1 MFLTEGLLESEPAVV
16 NPIGGFLSSNL
27 EYLPMLDGAT
37 REPFGRLGVM
47 IGPFIPHAVLPPMT
61 EEPGRRP
68 ESDSGA
74 PAGADSESTYE
85 LLLRAKQDDRQAIE
99 RLWARYLPR
108 IRRWAHGRL
117 PASSRGMLDTD
128 DLAQEILLRAIQHVD
143 SFEPRHEGA
152 FQGYLR
158 QMLKNRVLDEV
169 RRAARRPTDTS
180 IHDDEHAAA
189 DPSPLELAVGRER
202 LERYEAALQQLK
214 PQDRELVI
222 ARFELDFSPAEIA
235 AAFGKPSVAAA
246 QMAVGR
252 AVLRLAEVMG
262 RA

>member
-1 MFLTEGLLESEPAVV
+1 MPGCEQVMPTPFE
-16 NPIGGFLSSNL
+16 LS
-27 EYLPMLDGAT
+27 
-37 REPFGRLGVM
+37 GRVGVIM
-47 IGPFIPHAVLPPMT
+47 GPFIPDEVLTPMT
-61 EEPGRRP
+61 DDPTRRR
-68 ESDSGA
+68 DLGGGA
-74 PAGADSESTYE
+74 PAGDSESSFE
-85 LLLRAKQDDRQAIE
+85 LLLKAKQGDRQAVE

-117 PASSRGMLDTD
+117 LDTD
-128 DLAQEILLRAIQHVD
+128 DLAQEILLLAIQHVE

-158 QMLKNRVLDEV
+158 QMLRNRIFDEL
-169 RRAARRPTDTS
+169 RSAGRRPAGTT
-180 IHDDEHAAA
+180 IHDEHAAP
-189 DPSPLELAVGRER
+189 DPSPLELALGRET
-202 LERYEAALQQLK
+202 LERYEAALQQLR
-214 PQDRELVI
+214 PQDRELVV
-222 ARFELDFSPAEIA
+222 ARFELDFSVAEIA

>member
-1 MFLTEGLLESEPAVV
+1 
-16 NPIGGFLSSNL
+16 
-27 EYLPMLDGAT
+27 
-37 REPFGRLGVM
+37 M
-47 IGPFIPHAVLPPMT
+47 IGPFISNAVLPPMT

-85 LLLRAKQDDRQAIE
+85 ILLRAKEGDRQAIE
-99 RLWARYLPR
+99 GLWARYLPR

-158 QMLKNRVLDEV
+158 QMLRNRVLDEV

-180 IHDDEHAAA
+180 IHDEHAAS
-189 DPSPLELAVGRER
+189 DPSPLELAVGREN
-202 LERYEAALQQLK
+202 LERYEAALQLLK

-222 ARFELDFSPAEIA
+222 ARFELDFSAAEIA